1 MKKTKVVCTIGPAS
15 EQKDCL
21 EKLIGTA
28 GMNVMRMNFSH
39 GDYEE
44 QGFRIK
50 NVKALNA
57 EHGWTTGI
65 ALDTKGPEIRT
76 GLLAEDYAGVMV
88 KAGDTV
94 ILTMDYSFIGGKQA
108 DGTVKVAISYAGLYD
123 DIQVGGKILFE
134 DGLFQLVVKEKTANR
149 ELVCESLSNRKLK
162 PKRNCN
168 VPGVVLNMPYI
179 SPKDK
184 ADMEFACDQGLDFIF
199 ASFVRRADD
208 LRQIREILAA
218 KGNDHI
224 KIISKIENQE
234 GVRNMEEIIKLSDGV
249 MVARG
254 DLGVD
259 VDAWDLPEIQKQM
272 IYLAQST
279 GKIVIT
285 ATQMLDSMQQN
296 PRPTRAEV
304 SDVANAIYDR
314 TTAIM
319 LSGESAAGKY
329 PIESVT
335 AMKDI
340 AEYTEENINF
350 RKRFWENNLDL
361 GDDFLSSICNAA
373 VSCAYQVEAKAIIC
387 VTNNGE
393 TAFKLSAYK
402 PECPIIAVTVNEK
415 ACRQLNLAWNVY
427 PVYAEKKDSTDEL
440 FQYAIEKALQT
451 GIVHKGDKV
460 IITGASSVG
469 NAVTDTIKIHIL

>member
-123 DIQVGGKILFE
+123 DIQVGGKVLFE

-304 SDVANAIYDR
+304 SDVHNAVLDG
-314 TTAIM
+314 TSATM
-319 LSGESAAGKY
+319 LSGESAQGDY
-329 PIESVT
+329 PFEAVSYMSKIDEK
-335 AMKDI
+335 A
-340 AEYTEENINF
+340 EENIDHELMI
-350 RKRFWENNLDL
+350 ENVVYGKEEKNECDAIGLAVATL
-361 GDDFLSSICNAA
+361 ANVFEVPAVVAEGDVEFALALSQYRPATDIFYA
-373 VSCAYQVEAKAIIC
+373 VSNADDARTLSVVWGVQAI
-387 VTNNGE
+387 VGTM
-393 TAFKLSAYK
+393 ADAYK
-402 PECPIIAVTVNEK
+402 VAKNALGLTSDDKIIK
-415 ACRQLNLAWNVY
+415 ATSNKFEIVD
-427 PVYAEKKDSTDEL
+427 AE
-440 FQYAIEKALQT
+440 
-451 GIVHKGDKV
+451 
-460 IITGASSVG
+460 
-469 NAVTDTIKIHIL
+469 